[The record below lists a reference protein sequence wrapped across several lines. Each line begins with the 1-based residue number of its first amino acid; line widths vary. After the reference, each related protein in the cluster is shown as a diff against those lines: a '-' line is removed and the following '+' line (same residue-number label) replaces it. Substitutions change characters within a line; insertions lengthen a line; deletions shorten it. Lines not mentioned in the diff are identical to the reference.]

1 MKRVFPWFALLVLAA
16 GLYLPGLSGGF
27 LFDDIPNIVDNSVI
41 QIDRLDRD
49 AINVALSGPAAGP
62 LGRPLSVLSFAL
74 TYLLFGLD
82 PVAFKTFNLVI
93 HLANGLL
100 VGWLTSLL
108 IAGAPSAVVRH
119 WLPLWVAAAWLVHPI
134 NVMPILLSVQRMTL
148 LSGMFMLL
156 ALIAHAKAF
165 QPEVE
170 RKFAWL
176 AAGWLFFWPLA
187 ILSKETGLLFPLYAV
202 VVSLLLKPARSK
214 ILFGGIALLTAMSA
228 GIVIARLGWG
238 WLEAGYGMRSF
249 TLVERLLTEARVLW
263 LYLGQILLPSHAA
276 FGFYLDDI
284 PVSKGLW
291 APPQTTLALAGWG
304 MVLAL
309 AVKLWRRLPI
319 ACFGLAWFVIGH
331 LLESTFL
338 PLEIAF
344 EYRNYLPSLGPIMMT
359 GWIGI
364 GLLSRVP
371 LDHPRF
377 TVGAAALLPLAVL
390 ALMTWMRADQWGD
403 PIRAHQIEAAHHP
416 HSARANY
423 TLATI
428 LMQSG
433 HGDAGDFVGAQMIR
447 HHLVEAS
454 AADPAFKPAYLGL
467 IVWACGSGREVE
479 PQWIDDLASRLETTP
494 FGPKDK
500 ELPNDLLKPL
510 LGMPHCLPSRDA
522 YRLFEA
528 GSRNKRLTA
537 MLRARFLEAAG
548 DYALL
553 VETNPPVARAYFL
566 QASALDTGNIML
578 KNKIPVP
585 ISRK

>member
-1 MKRVFPWFALLVLAA
+1 MRQLIPWVALLALAS
-16 GLYLPGLSGGF
+16 GIYLPGLSGGF
-27 LFDDIPNIVDNSVI
+27 LFDDIPNIVNNPAI
-41 QIDRLDRD
+41 QINRLDGD
-49 AINVALSGPAAGP
+49 AVNAALSGPAAGP

-74 TYLLFGLD
+74 THVLFGLD
-82 PVAFKTFNLVI
+82 PLAFKAINLAI
-93 HLANGLL
+93 HMANGLL

-108 IAGAPSAVVRH
+108 IVAMPSVVMRR
-119 WLPLWVAAAWLVHPI
+119 WLILWVVAVWLVHPI

-156 ALIAHAKAF
+156 ALIAHAKALRLD
-165 QPEVE
+165 VE

-176 AAGWLFFWPLA
+176 AVAWLCFWPLA
-187 ILSKETGLLFPLYAV
+187 VLSKETSLLFPFYAV
-202 VVSLLLKPARSK
+202 LVTLLVKPSRSK
-214 ILFGGIALLTAMSA
+214 DLFAGITLLTVVAA

-238 WLEAGYGMRSF
+238 WLEAGYAMRNF
-249 TLVERLLTEARVLW
+249 TLGERLLTEARVLW
-263 LYLGQILLPSHAA
+263 FYLGQILLPSHAA

-291 APPQTTLALAGWG
+291 APPQTILALSGWAIAI
-304 MVLAL
+304 VL
-309 AVKLWRRLPI
+309 VGKFWRRMPI
-319 ACFGLAWFVIGH
+319 VCFGLAWFLAGH

-338 PLEIAF
+338 PLEVAF
-344 EYRNYLPSLGPIMMT
+344 EYRNYLPSLGPILMA

-364 GLLSRVP
+364 ALLSRVP

-377 TVGAAALLPLAVL
+377 TVGALALLPLVLL
-390 ALMTWMRADQWGD
+390 ALMTWMRADQWGN

-433 HGDAGDFVGAQMIR
+433 HGDAGDFVGAQMIH
-447 HHLVEAS
+447 HHLLEA
-454 AADPAFKPAYLGL
+454 ANADPSLKPAYLGL

-479 PQWIDDLASRLETTP
+479 SQWIDGLALRLESTP
-494 FGPKDK
+494 YGPKDK
-500 ELPNDLLKPL
+500 ELPDDLLKPL
-510 LGMPHCLPSRDA
+510 IGMPHCLPFRDA

-528 GSRNKRLTA
+528 GSRNKRIPKS
-537 MLRARFLEAAG
+537 LRARFLEAAG

-553 VETNPPVARAYFL
+553 VETNPPVAQAYYL
-566 QASALDTGNIML
+566 QANALDAVNIRL
-578 KNKIPVP
+578 KKKISVLG
-585 ISRK
+585 SKK